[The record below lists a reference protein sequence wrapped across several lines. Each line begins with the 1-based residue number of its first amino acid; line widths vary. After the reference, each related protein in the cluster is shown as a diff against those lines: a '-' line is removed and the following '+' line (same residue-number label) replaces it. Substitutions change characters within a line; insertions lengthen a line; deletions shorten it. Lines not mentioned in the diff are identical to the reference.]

1 MHQVRWTKNILDKF
15 IEMAM
20 LSEEEEFIMRTRC
33 KGWTVTQQALKL
45 NKSEAS
51 IHRMIKTLKA
61 KYDAVQAEDPEFFP
75 RRK

>member
-51 IHRMIKTLKA
+51 IHRMIKSLKE

>member
-51 IHRMIKTLKA
+51 IHRMIKNLKD